1 VNGVLVNYSTQKE
14 LTMVTDF
21 HQKFKQPD
29 VPISATVLASLSAFW
44 YSLISGEVDEYKRA
58 CKSDD
63 IPGVAKELADVLY
76 AVYGTILE
84 HGLCNKMDAVFAE
97 VHRSNMSKEY
107 HEYKMIKGSNHTEP
121 NLRGI
126 IKTG

>member
-1 VNGVLVNYSTQKE
+1 MQKE
-14 LTMVTDF
+14 FTMVADF
-21 HQKFKQPD
+21 HQKFTQPD
-29 VPISATVLASLSAFW
+29 VPIPATALANLSAFW

>member
-1 VNGVLVNYSTQKE
+1 
-14 LTMVTDF
+14 MVTDF

-58 CKSDD
+58 CESDD
-63 IPGVAKELADVLY
+63 IPGVAKELADILY

-84 HGLCNKMDAVFAE
+84 HGLHKKISAVFAE

-107 HEYKMIKGSNHTEP
+107 HEYKMIKGSNYTEP